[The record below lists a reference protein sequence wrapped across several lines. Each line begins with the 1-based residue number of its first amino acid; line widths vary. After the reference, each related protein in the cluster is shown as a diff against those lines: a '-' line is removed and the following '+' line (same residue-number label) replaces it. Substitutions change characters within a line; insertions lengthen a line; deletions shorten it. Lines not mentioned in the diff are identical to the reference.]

1 MVHTCFFFAAL
12 CNALGAF
19 YLGRFAG
26 EAIGWAQGCLGMSL
40 LLAAYGLALALM
52 HRSDTSNPL

>member
-1 MVHTCFFFAAL
+1 MVHACFFFAAL

-19 YLGRFAG
+19 YLGQFAG

-40 LLAAYGLALALM
+40 LLATYGVALALM
-52 HRSDTSNPL
+52 ARPRVENPR